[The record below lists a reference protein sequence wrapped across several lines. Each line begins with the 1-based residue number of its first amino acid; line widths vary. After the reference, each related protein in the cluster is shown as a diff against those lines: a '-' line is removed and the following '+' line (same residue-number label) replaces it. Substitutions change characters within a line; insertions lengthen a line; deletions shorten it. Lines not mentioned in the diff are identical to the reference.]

1 MFHGVS
7 ICILLLGACS
17 STPRGESSAAA
28 LAPVE
33 LAPRPA
39 APVARPALDPPRP
52 TLRLPRN
59 FLPTAYRVRLA
70 IDPASAGFHGSI
82 EIDGEIRERSKG
94 IWLHGRGLKVS
105 AAKVT
110 RGDRSLPVD
119 VAMGDD
125 LLSLH
130 PAEPL
135 DAGNYTLALDYDA
148 EFDIEGGGVY
158 KRTFEDNVYVATQ
171 FEPIRA
177 RRAFPCLD
185 EPDNKVPWQLTL
197 DVPRALLAVANAPV
211 VTETVLDAATK
222 RIVFAPTKPLPSY
235 LVAFAVGPYEI
246 VDLGKTRSGA
256 PMRIITVK
264 GRANQARW
272 AAETTPRILALL
284 EDYFGMPYP
293 FEKLDQLSRPLQTG
307 GAMEHPGL
315 VGYGIGILLHDPVRI
330 THRQKVTWMYFAAHE
345 LAHQWFGDLVTNA
358 WWDDL
363 WLNEGFA
370 NWLGAKIR
378 ADLEPSW
385 RGELIDNDDRDAAL
399 HADSEVT
406 ARRVRQPIARSGD
419 IFQAFDAITYDKG
432 QSVLAMF
439 EHAIGPERFRDGVRA
454 YVAAHRFGNATS
466 VDFIAE
472 LSKVAGRDLAP
483 AFGTFLDQAG
493 APMVR
498 AEVRC
503 DAGRSATLRLAQR
516 RYVLPGSHAV
526 APDRPWHIPVCIA
539 YDRSGA
545 RGETCTE
552 LTTSAAE
559 VALETKACPAW
570 VFSNAG
576 GRGYYRTSLPEAAL
590 AALRDRGWKLLT
602 PVERMAAFQDA
613 DALATIGE
621 IDVGVELSFVPRLL
635 SEKHRF
641 AVDAAVRAAMQ
652 ARWVVD
658 PARLP
663 QVDAWIR
670 KTFGPA
676 ARALSWRPRPGDDL
690 DAEEERIALVPLVA
704 WSGDP
709 GLRAAAVQLAADW
722 RTLPMVNRSGV
733 LAVAADAD
741 RRTFDRMLAAA
752 PVEKDPEL
760 QVDLLRALV
769 QVTDEAKLRTVLAL
783 AWDRRLGQIEV
794 SRLVHAGATPAA
806 RRVAAAYFRDHV
818 KELLERFPDKGD
830 GDPAY
835 LASVFL
841 GGCDAERRDDAAAFV
856 RTTFGGFM
864 GAERT
869 IAQGLERLDSCI
881 ALRRLLAPRYEAWLA
896 RAGTSH

>member
-1 MFHGVS
+1 M
-7 ICILLLGACS
+7 
-17 STPRGESSAAA
+17 
-28 LAPVE
+28 
-33 LAPRPA
+33 
-39 APVARPALDPPRP
+39 
-52 TLRLPRN
+52 PRN
-59 FLPTAYRVRLA
+59 FLPTEYRVRLA

-82 EIDGEIRERSKG
+82 EIDGELRERSAR

-105 AAKVT
+105 AAKVV
-110 RGDRSLPVD
+110 RGDRSLPVE
-119 VAMGDD
+119 VAASDD
-125 LLSLH
+125 FLSLH

-135 DAGNYTLALDYDA
+135 DAGRYTLALDYDA
-148 EFDIEGGGVY
+148 EFDLEGGGVY

-171 FEPIRA
+171 FEPFRA
-177 RRAFPCLD
+177 RRGFPCFD

-197 DVPRALLAVANAPV
+197 DVPRALLAVANASAV
-211 VTETVLDAATK
+211 SETVLDAATK
-222 RIVFAPTKPLPSY
+222 RVRFAPTKPLPSY

-246 VDLGKTRSGA
+246 VDLGKTRSGT

-264 GRANQARW
+264 GRANDARW

-284 EDYFGMPYP
+284 EDYFGTPYP

-315 VGYGIGILLHDPVRI
+315 VGYGIGILLHDPARI
-330 THRQKVTWMYFAAHE
+330 THRQRATWISIASHE

-370 NWLGAKIR
+370 SWLGAKIQ

-385 RGELIDNDDRDAAL
+385 RSELIDNDHRNTAL
-399 HADSEVT
+399 RADSEGT
-406 ARRVRQPIARSGD
+406 ARRVRQPIATPGD
-419 IFQAFDAITYDKG
+419 IFEAFDAITYEKG

-466 VDFIAE
+466 ADFIAA
-472 LSKVAGRDLAP
+472 LSRVAGHDLAP

-503 DAGRSATLRLAQR
+503 ETGRPATLQLSQR
-516 RYVLPGSHAV
+516 RYVLPGSQAA
-526 APDRPWHIPVCIA
+526 APDQPWHIPVCIA

-552 LTTSAAE
+552 LTTPGTE
-559 VALETKACPAW
+559 LALDTKACPAW
-570 VFSNAG
+570 VYANAG
-576 GRGYYRTSLPEAAL
+576 GRGYYRTSLSEAAL
-590 AALRDRGWKLLT
+590 AALRERGWKLLT
-602 PVERMAAFQDA
+602 PVERLAVFQDA

-641 AVDAAVRAAMQ
+641 AVSAAVRAATQ

-663 QVDAWIR
+663 QIDAWIR

-676 ARALSWRPRPGDDL
+676 ARALSWRARSGDDL
-690 DAEEERIALVPLVA
+690 DAEEARIALVPLVA

-760 QVDLLRALV
+760 QSDLQRALV
-769 QVTDEAKLRTVLAL
+769 QMIDEDKLRKVLAL
-783 AWDRRLGQIEV
+783 TWDRRLGRFEAY
-794 SRLVHAGATPAA
+794 RLVGAGTTPAA
-806 RRVAAAYFRDHV
+806 RRVVAAYFRDHL
-818 KELLERFPDKGD
+818 KQLLERFPDKGD

-841 GGCDAERRDDAAAFV
+841 GGCEATQRDDVSAFV
-856 RTTFGGFM
+856 RTTFGGYKDS
-864 GAERT
+864 ERI
-869 IAQGLERLDSCI
+869 IAQGLEGLDSCI

-896 RAGTSH
+896 RGASH